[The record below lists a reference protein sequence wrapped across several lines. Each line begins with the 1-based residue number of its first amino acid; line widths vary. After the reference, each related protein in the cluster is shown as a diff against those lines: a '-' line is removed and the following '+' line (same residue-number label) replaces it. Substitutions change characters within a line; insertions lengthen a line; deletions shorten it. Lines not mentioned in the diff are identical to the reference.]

1 MRFIT
6 AGESHGHSLVG
17 ILEGLPSGFS
27 LDVNH
32 INTMLSKRQSGYGRS
47 SRMSLEKDQVL
58 ILAGIIDGKTY
69 GAPVCLSVQNRDNRK
84 LDESSGEPHLIPRPG
99 HVDLAGSIKYGLSDM
114 KIPAERA
121 SARTTAILVA
131 LGAVA
136 LQILSNF
143 DIKVLG
149 WVSQI
154 GDCALPERDYTLKEI
169 ESAVENSPLRC
180 PEREIEQSMM
190 ALIDE
195 CHERGDSLGGIITII
210 AEGVPPGLGSFVHWD
225 RRLDGRLASAV
236 MSIPA
241 IKGFEIGRGFLEAGK
256 AGSQVHDSITWDPG
270 GYSRASN
277 RAGGLEGGVTNG
289 EPIIMRAAM
298 KPIPTLKKGMES
310 VDVKTKKAAAAE
322 YVRSDVCAV
331 PAASVVAESM
341 TALCLLEALLEKF
354 GGDTAE
360 EVLSACG
367 RYREYIKTL

>member
-27 LDVNH
+27 LDVAH
-32 INTMLSKRQSGYGRS
+32 INTMLFQRQSGYGRS
-47 SRMSLEKDQVL
+47 SRMSLEKDSVL
-58 ILAGIIDGKTY
+58 ILAGIIDGKTC

-99 HVDLAGSIKYGLSDM
+99 HVDLPGSIKYGLSDM

-136 LQILSNF
+136 LQMLRHFGIQ
-143 DIKVLG
+143 VLG

-154 GDCALPERDYTLKEI
+154 GDIASREKDYTIDEI
-169 ESAVENSPLRC
+169 ESAVLHSPLRC
-180 PEREIEQSMM
+180 PDSEIEPSMT

-195 CHERGDSLGGIITII
+195 CRGRGDSLGGIITVM
-210 AEGVPPGLGSFVHWD
+210 AEGAPPGLGSFVHWD
-225 RRLDGRLASAV
+225 RRLDGRLASAI

-241 IKGFEIGRGFLEAGK
+241 IKGFEIGRGFLDAGRQ
-256 AGSQVHDSITWDPG
+256 GSQVHDSICWDG
-270 GYSRASN
+270 GYKRSSN

-289 EPIIMRAAM
+289 EPIILRAAM
-298 KPIPTLKKGMES
+298 KPIPTLKKGIAS
-310 VDVKTKKAAAAE
+310 VDVKTRKSVTAE

-341 TALCLLEALLEKF
+341 TALCLLEAFLEKF

-360 EVLSACG
+360 EVMSALT
-367 RYREYIKTL
+367 RYREYIKAF